1 MKKAL
6 VILLTT
12 LLLVSLFVSCGG
24 EPPKEEILIVFD
36 GNESTS
42 GKMDPLKAFKGEDAE
57 LPENT
62 FERTDYFFIGWNTAS
77 DGSGSDYT
85 DADTVCFEKD
95 TTLYAQWFKE
105 VKQITFNSN
114 GGVGLMAPQWVKKGE
129 TTNLRPNRYSRKD
142 YVFTGWNTKEDG
154 RGTSYA
160 DKAKIKADDNI
171 KLYAQWAMDIAALG
185 DKTQWKE
192 SDSKIFS
199 LSKNVTID
207 NRVEIIGNVTL
218 FLAEGKTL
226 TASNGIGVNKGNS
239 LTIDGS
245 GNLDSKGTS
254 MGFSGIGVDD
264 LESECGDITIN
275 GGNIYAQGGAGGAG
289 IGGTYACDG
298 GKITING
305 GTIEAKGGSSDWF
318 GYAGA
323 GIGGG
328 GKGSGGTV
336 IINGGKVTATGREN
350 SDGIGKGQDGE
361 SKGTLTLGTGVTI
374 EVSDDGKNWSS
385 YKVDERHRYMRTK
398 D

>member
-6 VILLTT
+6 VLILTAFLF
-12 LLLVSLFVSCGG
+12 VSLFIACGP
-24 EPPKEEILIVFD
+24 EPEPKIELTIAFD
-36 GNESTS
+36 GNGAE
-42 GKMDPLKAFKGEDAE
+42 GEMDNLTVYKGEE
-57 LPENT
+57 VTLPLHTYIMDDHN
-62 FERTDYFFIGWNTAS
+62 FLGWNTEQEGTG
-77 DGSGSDYT
+77 DWYY
-85 DADTVCFEKD
+85 DADTVSFDKD
-95 TTLYAQWFKE
+95 TTLYAQWYE
-105 VKQITFNSN
+105 TIVSVKFNSN
-114 GGVGLMAPQWVKKGE
+114 GGKGLMVPQWVKKGE
-129 TTNLRPNRYSRKD
+129 ATALRPNAYKLKD
-142 YVFTGWNTKEDG
+142 HVFIGWNTKKDG
-154 RGTSYA
+154 NGDFYP
-160 DKAKIKADDNI
+160 DKSEITTGGNVI
-171 KLYAQWAMDIAALG
+171 LYAQWAVDIAALG

-192 SDSKIFS
+192 GDSKIFS

-218 FLAEGKTL
+218 FLSEGKTL

-374 EVSDDGKNWSS
+374 EVSDDGNNWSS
-385 YKVDERHRYMRTK
+385 FKSDERHRYMRTK